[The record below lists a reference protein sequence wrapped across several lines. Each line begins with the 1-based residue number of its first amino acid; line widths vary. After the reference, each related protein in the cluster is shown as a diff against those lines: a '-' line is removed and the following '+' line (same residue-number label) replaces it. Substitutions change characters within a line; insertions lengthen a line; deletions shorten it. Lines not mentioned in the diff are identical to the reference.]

1 MWIPLNPRRYEL
13 SEKQKEEHKKV
24 NSLSAA
30 TLNAE
35 QKIVKGFLICKS
47 EYEKIQDQY
56 VTQKSAKEHND
67 RQSSKKLMEGEKDIF
82 SLTTKDEKESI
93 KVIKCPLTGDFVE
106 KSKTRRVYFC

>member
-1 MWIPLNPRRYEL
+1 MINKLASPLKYAQQSQTKMKCKITGKIMNDQDPPMWIPLNPRRYEL

-56 VTQKSAKEHND
+56 VT
-67 RQSSKKLMEGEKDIF
+67 
-82 SLTTKDEKESI
+82 
-93 KVIKCPLTGDFVE
+93 
-106 KSKTRRVYFC
+106 